1 MGAVVLTLWA
11 GGCAVGPN
19 YHRPAAATPQEY
31 KELSGWKPATPRDF
45 IDRGAWWSIYEDS
58 QLDRLERQVSISNQN
73 IQLYQAQ
80 YAAAEA
86 LVREARSQ
94 LFPSFS
100 ATAVATPTCSSNSSC
115 SPNTSLYQAQAAATW
130 TLDVWGSI
138 RRQLE
143 SQKAAAQVSAADLAN
158 ALLSAQ
164 ATLAQDY
171 FQLRASDS
179 LEDLLNDV
187 VKDYAGTTRIIQYQ
201 YQFGVASRG
210 DYMSALAQLQAA
222 QAQLIGVREARGQY
236 EHAIAVLTG
245 TLPSELAIAHA
256 PLATEVPVV
265 PVGLP
270 STLLERNPNIAAAER
285 QMKSENALIGVAE
298 ATYFPT
304 ITLSGLGGYL
314 SASLADLFTSANRLW
329 STGAAGS
336 ETIFNAGY
344 RPAAV
349 AAARANYAAAVASYR
364 QTVLSTFQSV
374 EDQLIALHTLQDE
387 SVAAGRAVDSAKQA
401 SDVALNEY
409 KAGVVAFTTVLL
421 TDEISLTDSQ
431 TLLTIQQN
439 RFLASVA
446 LIEALGGGWDSSK
459 L

>member
-1 MGAVVLTLWA
+1 MLTLWA
-11 GGCAVGPN
+11 SSCAIGPN
-19 YHRPAAATPQEY
+19 YHRPAVPTPQTY
-31 KELSGWKPATPRDF
+31 KETAGWKPATPKDLV
-45 IDRGAWWSIYEDS
+45 DRGAWWLVYGDS

-73 IQLYQAQ
+73 IKVYQAQ
-80 YAAAEA
+80 YAAAQA

-94 LFPSFS
+94 LFPGLS
-100 ATAVATPTCSSNSSC
+100 ASGAATPTCSTSSSC
-115 SPNTSLYQAQAAATW
+115 FPNTSQYQVQATATW

-164 ATLAQDY
+164 TTLAQDY
-171 FQLRASDS
+171 FQLRESDS
-179 LEDLLNDV
+179 LEDLLTAV
-187 VKDYAGTTRIIQYQ
+187 VKDYEGTTRITQNQYK
-201 YQFGVASRG
+201 FGVASRG
-210 DYMSALAQLQAA
+210 DYMSALAQLQST
-222 QAQLIGVREARGQY
+222 QAQRIAVREARGQY

-245 TLPSELAIAHA
+245 ALPSEFAIAHD
-256 PLATEVPVV
+256 PLPTEVPIV

-314 SASLADLFTSANRLW
+314 SASLANLFTTANRLW
-329 STGAAGS
+329 SAGASGS
-336 ETIFNAGY
+336 ETVFNAGY

-349 AAARANYAAAVASYR
+349 AAARANYEAAVASYR

-374 EDQLIALHTLQDE
+374 EDQLVALHTLQDE
-387 SVAAGRAVDSAKQA
+387 SVAAAEAVDSAKQA

-409 KAGVVAFTTVLL
+409 KAGIVPFTTVLVTDEAYL
-421 TDEISLTDSQ
+421 TDRQ
-431 TLLTIQQN
+431 AFLTIQQN